1 MVLALLTLMLDPVM
15 PVPVRARCA
24 FYILEQ
30 TRRRVESE
38 NLEER
43 IAELERVDN
52 ESRRHN

>member
-15 PVPVRARCA
+15 PVAVRCA
-24 FYILEQ
+24 FYILAQ

-43 IAELERVDN
+43 IAELERAN